1 VLFNLILFILFP
13 IFLITVIFIFF
24 LIYWKTFEES
34 GFGKRELGLLVAGSA
49 STMFFNLPL
58 FLYRNYFLA
67 LNVGGALIPLILSFY
82 FISKNSYP
90 FMKIV
95 FSISL
100 VSIATYMVT
109 FVTNEGVVAYFP
121 FYFLP
126 SILAFLLSLLLYFRQ
141 PKAAP
146 FSYTISTLGVMI
158 GGDLAHFPEI
168 FSSPFMGSM
177 GGAGIYDMVYLAG
190 LISFCLSFLFVEKK
204 RVSYRERV
212 LKRLQENAYLAGE
225 VAGIGGDY
233 RHIIKKITGKN
244 IEEIKERKEI
254 RKIMK
259 EMNKRINIYG
269 DPVKRIMAFLVDS
282 LILMPIILL
291 FLFLLDFRIY
301 ILLSFPLLIQ
311 FVYFLLLEYFFGSTV
326 GKGLFDLEVRNLVN
340 KRADL
345 MTIFTRNI
353 FRIMEFF
360 LLFYAFS
367 IVLMVLST
375 KKQRIGD
382 IIANSIVV
390 EVK

>member
-1 VLFNLILFILFP
+1 MLLNLILFILFP
-13 IFLITVIFIFF
+13 IFLIIAIFIFF
-24 LIYWKTFEES
+24 LIYWKTFEEA
-34 GFGKRELGLLVAGSA
+34 GFGKRELGLLIAGSA

-58 FLYRNYFLA
+58 FLYRDYFLA

-82 FISKNSYP
+82 FISRNSYP
-90 FMKIV
+90 FLKIV

-100 VSIATYMVT
+100 VSIATYMIT

-126 SILAFLLSLLLYFRQ
+126 SILAFLLSILLYFRQ

-204 RVSYRERV
+204 RVSSIERN
-212 LKRLQENAYLAGE
+212 LRRLQEDAYLAGE
-225 VAGIGGDY
+225 IAGIGGDY
-233 RHIIKKITGKN
+233 RNIIKKLIGKN
-244 IEEIKERKEI
+244 VEEVKERKEI
-254 RKIMK
+254 RKIIK
-259 EMNKRINIYG
+259 EINGKMNIYG
-269 DPVKRIMAFLVDS
+269 DPVKRILAFLMDS
-282 LILMPIILL
+282 LILMPITLI
-291 FLFLLDFRIY
+291 FLFLLDFRVY

-311 FVYFLLLEYFFGSTV
+311 FVYFLSLEYFFGSTV
-326 GKGLFDLEVRNLVN
+326 GKGLFDLEVRNLTN
-340 KRADL
+340 KRADFI
-345 MTIFTRNI
+345 TIFTRNI

-360 LLFYAFS
+360 LLFYALS
-367 IVLMVLST
+367 IVLMVFSA

-382 IIANSIVV
+382 VIADSIVV